1 MSTTDLIRRR
11 DAAVARGVGSATT
24 VYASRAQ
31 GAEVWDAE
39 GRRYVDFAAGI
50 AVVNT
55 GHNHPKVRAAAQAQ
69 LEQFTHVCFQ
79 VTPYEPYVALAERLN
94 AVVPTRGPK
103 KSIFFT
109 TGAEAIENAVKIAR
123 YATRRSGVIAFSG
136 AFHGRTFMA
145 MALTGKVAPYKLGFG
160 PLPAETYH
168 LPFPNPL
175 HGVTLDDSLRSLET
189 LFRTDLDP
197 GRVAA
202 IIIEPI
208 QGEGGFYVAP
218 PALLRRL
225 RSLCD
230 EHGIVL
236 VVDEIQTGFAR
247 TGRLFACEHAGIEP
261 DLIAMAKAL
270 GGGFPLSAVTGRAD
284 LMDSVGSGG
293 LGGTFGGSPL
303 GCAAGL
309 AVLKVIEEE
318 HLIERASLIG
328 QSLRQRLALFAER
341 SRGAIGEVRGMGA
354 MMAIELVKRGESP
367 CAPDADRTK
376 AVVARAAQ
384 RGVLVLPCGI
394 WSNVIRLLPPLI
406 ASDALITE
414 GLDRLEQA
422 LSDEEVLLSQQSRLK
437 AKYRKA

>member
-1 MSTTDLIRRR
+1 MSTSDLIRRR
-11 DAAVARGVGSATT
+11 EAAIPRGVGSATT
-24 VYASRAQ
+24 VYAARAQ
-31 GAEVWDAE
+31 GAELWDVE

-55 GHNHPKVRAAAQAQ
+55 GHNHPAVRAAASAQ

-94 AVVPTRGPK
+94 AVVPARGPK
-103 KSIFFT
+103 KTIFFT

-123 YATRRSGVIAFSG
+123 YATKRAGLIAFSG
-136 AFHGRTFMA
+136 GFHGRTFMA
-145 MALTGKVAPYKLGFG
+145 LALTGKVAPYKLGFG
-160 PLPAETYH
+160 PLPAETFH

-175 HGVTLDDSLRSLET
+175 HGVTLEDSLRSLET
-189 LFRTDLDP
+189 LFRTALDP

-261 DLIAMAKAL
+261 DLVTMAKGIA
-270 GGGFPLSAVTGRAD
+270 GGFPLSAVTGRAE
-284 LMDSVGSGG
+284 LMDAVAPGG
-293 LGGTFGGSPL
+293 LGGTFGGFPVA
-303 GCAAGL
+303 CAAGL
-309 AVLKVIEEE
+309 AVLKVIEDE
-318 HLIERASLIG
+318 HLIERASAIG
-328 QSLRQRLALFAER
+328 QMLHDRLSQFAEK
-341 SRGAIGEVRGMGA
+341 SRGAIGEVRGLGA
-354 MMAIELVKRGESP
+354 MMAMELVKRGESP
-367 CAPDADRTK
+367 CAPDPDRTK

-384 RGVLVLPCGI
+384 RGVIVLPCGI
-394 WSNVIRLLPPLI
+394 WSNVIRLLPPLT
-406 ASDALITE
+406 ASDSVIRE

-422 LSDEEVLLSQQSRLK
+422 LSDEGVLIS
-437 AKYRKA
+437 